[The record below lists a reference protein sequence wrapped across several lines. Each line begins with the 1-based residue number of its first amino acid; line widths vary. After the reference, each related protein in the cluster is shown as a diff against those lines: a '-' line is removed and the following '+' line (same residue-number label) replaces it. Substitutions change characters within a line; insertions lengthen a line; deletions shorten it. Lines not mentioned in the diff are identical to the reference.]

1 MNNKRMLPVL
11 MIGDWLALGLFVF
24 LGQMEHELVAGDY
37 LPRLLRGSAVMV
49 LPWTAVAL
57 LLGAY
62 RLRTGTAA
70 ASFLGRSLTAWLIAA
85 PLALILRAY
94 LNGQATII
102 VIFMVI
108 TIALGG
114 AFLLAWRGL
123 YFFIWRR
130 LRSNRGLPP
139 QN

>member
-1 MNNKRMLPVL
+1 
-11 MIGDWLALGLFVF
+11 MIPILIMGDWLALGLFVF
-24 LGQMEHELVAGDY
+24 LGQMEHELVTDDY
-37 LPRLLRGSAVMV
+37 LPRLLRSSAVIA

-57 LLGAY
+57 LSGAY
-62 RLRTGTAA
+62 RLKAGMTGT
-70 ASFLGRSLTAWLIAA
+70 SFLARTLTAWLIAA

-108 TIALGG
+108 TIGLGG
-114 AFLLAWRGL
+114 IFLLAWRGL

-130 LRSNRGLPP
+130 FGEAD
-139 QN
+139 